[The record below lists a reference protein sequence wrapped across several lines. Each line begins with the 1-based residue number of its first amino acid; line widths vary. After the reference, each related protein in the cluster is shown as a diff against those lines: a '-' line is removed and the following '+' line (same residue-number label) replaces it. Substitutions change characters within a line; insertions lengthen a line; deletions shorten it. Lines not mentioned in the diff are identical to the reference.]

1 MHEKCLKEQR
11 HDKLTVI
18 TQLKFHLR
26 VIKSNIGFVLQQ
38 NDLLMNFP
46 KTVIQ
51 NLVKYLP
58 LYLYF

>member
-1 MHEKCLKEQR
+1 MTNYCNYVAKIPFESYKEY
-11 HDKLTVI
+11 
-18 TQLKFHLR
+18 
-26 VIKSNIGFVLQQ
+26 IGFALQQ
-38 NDLLMNFP
+38 NDLLMNFL